1 MSAGMFV
8 GAGMKDLKAFV
19 QPTMVSLVR
28 HYTMVA
34 VAQQAG
40 NLFLF

>member
-1 MSAGMFV
+1 MFV
-8 GAGMKDLKAFV
+8 GAAIKDLRDSVF
-19 QPTMVSLVR
+19 QTLVSIVR

-40 NLFLF
+40 AFAYTPK